1 MLYTYI
7 SHSRMSK
14 TYYGVT
20 FNYGDKKEVG
30 GVIRDKRFVLCGA
43 RLEPHKIPEKP
54 DVADAVDDFKSEND
68 DKVVAPTNVAEKPK
82 QTRGRKPKVTTAVP
96 PIFGGEELKSEKSYK
111 E

>member
-30 GVIRDKRFVLCGA
+30 GVIRDKRFVLCGS
-43 RLEPHKIPEKP
+43 RPEPRKIPEEP
-54 DVADAVDDFKSEND
+54 AVVDAVNDIKSEND
-68 DKVVAPTNVAEKPK
+68 DKVVAPTDAAEKPK

-96 PIFGGEELKSEKSYK
+96 PIFGGEELKSGKSD
-111 E
+111 EE

>member
-30 GVIRDKRFVLCGA
+30 GVIRDKRFVLCGS
-43 RLEPHKIPEKP
+43 RPEPRKIPDTP
-54 DVADAVDDFKSEND
+54 TAVDAVDDIKSEND
-68 DKVVAPTNVAEKPK
+68 DKVVAPTDVAEKPK

-96 PIFGGEELKSEKSYK
+96 PIFGGEELKSEKSG
-111 E
+111 EE